1 MQKVFKSRL
10 DEGRSHARLADFS
23 NSFTQHNFITAPKAS
38 YEGILSK
45 NKNSFFD
52 TKLYVASE
60 AANKKSSKPSVKKK
74 SSSLKELNENLKLEQ
89 DKYIRLFAEFENYKR
104 RTSKERIELYKTA
117 GKEILT
123 SLVPVLEDFKRALN
137 QDSESDNDEGIKL
150 IYNKFNDTLKNQ
162 GLIEVEVNIGD
173 IFDPEIHE
181 AISQIPAIDDKQ
193 KGKIIDIIQGGYK
206 LGDIIINFPKVVVA
220 Q

>member
-1 MQKVFKSRL
+1 M
-10 DEGRSHARLADFS
+10 
-23 NSFTQHNFITAPKAS
+23 
-38 YEGILSK
+38 
-45 NKNSFFD
+45 
-52 TKLYVASE
+52 TKKKTDI
-60 AANKKSSKPSVKKK
+60 KKSSKSTVKKK
-74 SSSLKELNENLKLEQ
+74 STLKELNENLKLEQ
-89 DKYIRLFAEFENYKR
+89 DKYLRLFAEFENYKR
-104 RTSKERIELYKTA
+104 RTSKERIELFKTA
-117 GKEILT
+117 GKDILT
-123 SLVPVLEDFKRALN
+123 SLVPVLEDFKRALS
-137 QDSESDNDEGIKL
+137 QDSDSDNDEGIKL

-193 KGKIIDIIQGGYK
+193 KGKIIDVIQGGYK